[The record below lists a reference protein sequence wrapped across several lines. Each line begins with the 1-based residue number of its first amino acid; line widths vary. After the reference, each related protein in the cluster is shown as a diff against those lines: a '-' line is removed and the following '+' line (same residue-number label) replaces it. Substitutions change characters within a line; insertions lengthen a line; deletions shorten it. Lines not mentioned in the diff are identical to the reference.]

1 MAVRERKRGEER
13 AERVKKRRLVR
24 TRRSRARVWAR
35 EGPMFVPECVC
46 VRERGRTR
54 ARDYVE
60 EGKMRKPVSCDVGGT
75 FMRRRTKQN
84 RVHVAGVWFYD
95 LWLIL

>member
-1 MAVRERKRGEER
+1 MRKRERKRER
-13 AERVKKRRLVR
+13 ER
-24 TRRSRARVWAR
+24 
-35 EGPMFVPECVC
+35 E
-46 VRERGRTR
+46 RERGRTR

>member
-46 VRERGRTR
+46 VRGRKNTR
-54 ARDYVE
+54 ARL
-60 EGKMRKPVSCDVGGT
+60 R
-75 FMRRRTKQN
+75 
-84 RVHVAGVWFYD
+84 
-95 LWLIL
+95 